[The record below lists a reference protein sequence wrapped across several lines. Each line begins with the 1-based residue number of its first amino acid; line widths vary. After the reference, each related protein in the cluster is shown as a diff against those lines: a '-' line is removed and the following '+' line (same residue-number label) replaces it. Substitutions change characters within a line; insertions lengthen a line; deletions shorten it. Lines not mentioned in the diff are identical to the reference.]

1 MAAFITSE
9 SHSDDAFITF
19 RSSNTVHSS
28 SVTFD
33 LSDSD
38 LLRRALDYFWT
49 EMDLSV
55 LSVYHSC
62 LFSSCIRIQ
71 QHALLIQRCL
81 SVYPPV
87 TLKRLNHHIATSL
100 YFLGHNSRHKIRT
113 RSPTVTPTGVLI
125 ELKVR
130 VTEVFKPVNCKG
142 QRQPCC
148 VYI

>member
-49 EMDLSV
+49 KWTYLFFQSITA
-55 LSVYHSC
+55 VYFHRASAFNSTRYWYSAVC
-62 LFSSCIRIQ
+62 PSIHPS
-71 QHALLIQRCL
+71 
-81 SVYPPV
+81 V
-87 TLKRLNHHIATSL
+87 TLKTAKPS

-113 RSPTVTPTGVLI
+113 KSPTVTPTGVLI

-142 QRQPCC
+142 QRQQCC